1 MASTEARA
9 ILLGIE
15 GLGGLLSKLLTVAKP
30 AVVPQLDF
38 SIRSRSLATGARP
51 HAVDI
56 NSAWVSSP
64 NGGFV
69 LKFLRSN
76 GVVLLDAQIPNGMA
90 RSGEC
95 AQ

>member
-1 MASTEARA
+1 MIE
-9 ILLGIE
+9 IE
-15 GLGGLLSKLLTVAKP
+15 GFGGLLSKILTVAKP

-38 SIRSRSLATGARP
+38 SIRGWSLATGARP

-56 NSAWVSSP
+56 NSAWVSRP

-90 RSGEC
+90 SSGES

>member
-1 MASTEARA
+1 MASAEARA
-9 ILLGIE
+9 ILIGIE

-38 SIRSRSLATGARP
+38 SIWSRSLTTGARP

-56 NSAWVSSP
+56 NSAWVSRP

-69 LKFLRSN
+69 LNLRRRH
-76 GVVLLDAQIPNGMA
+76 GVMLLDAQIPNGMA
-90 RSGEC
+90 SFGQS

>member
-1 MASTEARA
+1 L
-9 ILLGIE
+9 IGIE

-30 AVVPQLDF
+30 AVIPQLDF
-38 SIRSRSLATGARP
+38 SIWSRSLTTGARP

-56 NSAWVSSP
+56 NSAWVSRP

-90 RSGEC
+90 SSGEC

>member
-1 MASTEARA
+1 L
-9 ILLGIE
+9 IGID

-38 SIRSRSLATGARP
+38 SIWSRSLTTGARP

-56 NSAWVSSP
+56 NSAWVSRP

-90 RSGEC
+90 SSGEC

>member
-1 MASTEARA
+1 M
-9 ILLGIE
+9 E

-30 AVVPQLDF
+30 AVIPQLDF
-38 SIRSRSLATGARP
+38 SIWSRSLTTVARP

-56 NSAWVSSP
+56 NSAWVSRP

-69 LKFLRSN
+69 VKFLRSN

-90 RSGEC
+90 SSGEC

>member
-1 MASTEARA
+1 L
-9 ILLGIE
+9 IGIE
-15 GLGGLLSKLLTVAKP
+15 GIEGLLSKLLTVAKP
-30 AVVPQLDF
+30 ALVPQLDF
-38 SIRSRSLATGARP
+38 SIRSRSLATGACP

-69 LKFLRSN
+69 LNFLRSN

-90 RSGEC
+90 RFGEC

>member
-1 MASTEARA
+1 L
-9 ILLGIE
+9 IGIE

-38 SIRSRSLATGARP
+38 SIWSRSLTTGARP

-56 NSAWVSSP
+56 NSAWVSRP

-90 RSGEC
+90 SSGEC